1 MAHRSA
7 KGGRPATVT
16 EAQIT
21 KIRALRAAGFTIQ
34 QVMREV
40 GVTENQVKWW
50 VRPARTR
57 GPGTNAPGAGGR
69 PRTVTDEQVDEMRR
83 LRAEGVAKARVADMM
98 GVSPSTVARYAP
110 VPAGATPR
118 RGTVDSDGYRARL
131 SEAERMLRDERSGY
145 AIASEVT
152 GVSVGALKH
161 HFPGL
166 GWTAQEVGSYAEL
179 SRRLDD
185 LKLELRKD

>member
-16 EAQIT
+16 DAQVE
-21 KIRALRAAGFTIQ
+21 KIRSLRAAGFTVQ

-69 PRTVTDEQVDEMRR
+69 PRTVTDEQVAEMRR
-83 LRAEGVAKARVADMM
+83 LRAEGESVRGVAYRV
-98 GVSPSTVARYAP
+98 GVSEPTVKRYTVATNAP
-110 VPAGATPR
+110 RGVVDTPGHR
-118 RGTVDSDGYRARL
+118 NRL
-131 SEAERMLRDERSGY
+131 AEAERLLTERSGY
-145 AIASEVT
+145 AIAAEVT
-152 GVSVGALKH
+152 GLAEDTLRR
-161 HFPGL
+161 HFPGQ
-166 GWTAQEVGSYAEL
+166 GWTPKEVGQYRAMLREL
-179 SRRLDD
+179 DEIGRN
-185 LKLELRKD
+185 K